1 MEKLVRV
8 EIGNHGLPIRIFR
21 KDKKWLSVDLEKVIW
36 ISKSDAVGLIRLQ
49 VFQRA
54 GGSISEGQ
62 TVTPAECEECGRL
75 ILWER
80 ERKQSME
87 MHEKVFKGRGGEVSL
102 ENCLGLCRDCHTGSP
117 TSKHGDRRWQSA
129 KLRS

>member
-8 EIGNHGLPIRIFR
+8 EIGDHGLPIRIFR

-49 VFQRA
+49 VFNRT
-54 GGSISEGQ
+54 GGIVTNGE
-62 TVTPAECEECGRL
+62 TVVRGKCEQCGRP
-75 ILWER
+75 ITWDT
-80 ERKQSME
+80 ME
-87 MHEKVFKGRGGEVSL
+87 QHEKVFKGRGGEVSL
-102 ENCLGLCRDCHTGSP
+102 ENCLGLCHDCHTGSP
-117 TSKHGDRRWQSA
+117 TSKHGDRRWHSA